1 MKLKTFN
8 MANTEQRPSGAPRTA
23 TNPSPGQ
30 GNNRGTGPR
39 TPNNK

>member
-8 MANTEQRPSGAPRTA
+8 MANTEQRPPRTPRTTTA
-23 TNPSPGQ
+23 PAPEKGAS
-30 GNNRGTGPR
+30 RGTGPR